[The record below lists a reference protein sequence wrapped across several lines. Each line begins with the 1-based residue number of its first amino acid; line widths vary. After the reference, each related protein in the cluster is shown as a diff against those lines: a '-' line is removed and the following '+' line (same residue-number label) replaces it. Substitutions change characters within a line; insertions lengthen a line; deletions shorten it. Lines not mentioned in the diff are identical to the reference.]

1 MAISA
6 FSAAPL
12 VQTPIQLAVHSHL
25 KEDSRQSNL
34 CSTRICTKS
43 RSLVALGN
51 VVRLRSSGVRRRQ
64 GLVVHVEQGS
74 TVVLMDVNTQTP
86 IHTYTLAPSDH
97 VCAPPLVVEGRQNG
111 SLFRTTYLALTATR
125 GTCLCVWNEQLD
137 PSGRVIAAHQ
147 TEKRKFEY
155 AGNIQALFV
164 LRSGNLLAFE
174 SDAVMLLKNPL
185 SDQDAGSELGKVH
198 GAFHLRYDTHVLE
211 AAKSPSGQDAILLL
225 SGAKTNLEISLV
237 EIHDTAPCL
246 RTVSSVAS
254 ASLSNDHEVTSA
266 AFHPDGTLTILYS
279 SGQLSTMQ
287 IEWDGELQM
296 NDHRTTT
303 LVSLRNVPAQVL
315 LLSASHLLVM
325 ALPTGDKGKERAAA
339 LVWDVDLE
347 TVLAQVEWSLGTTPT
362 NDSSISAVC
371 ASDAYVSILIDTPHS
386 NLIRSS
392 VLALPIS
399 VPTHG
404 LLVHALHAAPQTDA
418 WVHGVSKDHSNH
430 DAKQALLPAPHKAF
444 LSQMEQLAPAQRT
457 SELDKHFSS
466 FLQQESQRLRAA
478 EQVKASRKAP
488 KPALP
493 LAFVQQVLMYALPAI
508 EKGQQPTYAPHT
520 LRYMLER
527 QLLTTSLLPGNALAT
542 RIRATQ
548 DWSLMYLML
557 RHVPDLAE
565 SHAIITLSDALNQQE
580 NSTAPTVARV
590 LQHVLAPP
598 PFSKPV
604 LRMALRTHISDN
616 AHILILLDIVISWI
630 RTVLHAP
637 LTDDVKQEV
646 GSSQGLRTIPT
657 TSINYRTSDVRAPAI
672 QAVVSFGE
680 DLLDTFFPQLLTDSA
695 THAALAEYTR
705 ALSQYTSELQIITK
719 LQTPLATFQQT
730 DKGKN
735 NLKPDP
741 KSKRLALHEASLL
754 VPLYS
759 RESLEI

>member
-1 MAISA
+1 MAISVS
-6 FSAAPL
+6 SAAPL
-12 VQTPIQLAVHSHL
+12 VQTPIQLAVHNHL
-25 KEDSRQSNL
+25 KEDTRQSDI

-43 RSLVALGN
+43 RSPVALGN

-86 IHTYTLAPSDH
+86 VHTYTLAPSDH
-97 VCAPPLVVEGRQNG
+97 VCAPPLVVESRQDG
-111 SLFRTTYLALTATR
+111 SLVRTTYLALNATR
-125 GTCLCVWNEQLD
+125 GTSLCAWTEHVD
-137 PSGRVIAAHQ
+137 TSGRVTANHQ
-147 TEKRKFEY
+147 TEKRRFEY
-155 AGNIQALFV
+155 PGNIQALFV
-164 LRSGNLLAFE
+164 LRSGNLLALE
-174 SDAVMLLKNPL
+174 SDAVMLLNNLL
-185 SDQDAGSELGKVH
+185 SKQDAGSELGKVH
-198 GAFHLRYDTHVLE
+198 GTFHLRYDTHVLE
-211 AAKSPSGQDAILLL
+211 AAKSPSGHDAMLLL
-225 SGAKTNLEISLV
+225 SDAKTNLEINLV
-237 EIHDTAPCL
+237 EIHDEAPFL

-254 ASLSNDHEVTSA
+254 PSLSGEQEVTSA

-287 IEWDGELQM
+287 VDWDGQLQT
-296 NDHRTTT
+296 NDHRSTT
-303 LVSLRNVPAQVL
+303 LVSLRNIRAQVL

-347 TVLAQVEWSLGTTPT
+347 TVLAQVEWSLGTTPV

-386 NLIRSS
+386 NVVRSS

-399 VPTHG
+399 VPTQG
-404 LLVHALHAAPQTDA
+404 LLVHALHAAQQTDA
-418 WVHGVSKDHSNH
+418 WVHGVSKDYSNQE
-430 DAKQALLPAPHKAF
+430 AKQATLPAPHKMF
-444 LSQMEQLAPAQRT
+444 LSQMQQLAPAQRT
-457 SELDKHFSS
+457 SELDNHFSS
-466 FLQQESQRLRAA
+466 FLQQESERLRAA

-488 KPALP
+488 KPSLP

-508 EKGQQPTYAPHT
+508 EKGQQPIYAPHT

-527 QLLTTSLLPGNALAT
+527 QLLSTSLLPGNALAT

-557 RHVPDLAE
+557 RYVPDLAE

-580 NSTAPTVARV
+580 NPAAPTVARV

-598 PFSKPV
+598 PFSKPA
-604 LRMALRTHISDN
+604 LRMALRAHISDN
-616 AHILILLDIVISWI
+616 AHILILLDIVFGWI

-637 LTDDVKQEV
+637 LTGDAKQEV
-646 GSSQGLRTIPT
+646 RSSEGLRTIPT
-657 TSINYRTSDVRAPAI
+657 TSISYRTSDVRAPAI

-695 THAALAEYTR
+695 THASLAEYTR
-705 ALSQYTSELQIITK
+705 VLTQYTSELQILTK
-719 LQTPLATFQQT
+719 LQTPLATFGQT
-730 DKGKN
+730 DKAKN
-735 NLKPDP
+735 NAKPDP